1 MKSLAVGIFSLTGI
15 FYKACWLGMEIQ
27 KKFRQEIKYSFTR
40 VKQLGL
46 ETA

>member
-1 MKSLAVGIFSLTGI
+1 MKNLAEGIFSLIGTI
-15 FYKACWLGMEIQ
+15 YEVFWLGMEIQ
-27 KKFRQEIKYSFTR
+27 LKFRQGIKYSFTR